1 MTSRRSILQYR
12 AVDHALCRPNGDAGK
27 GSVGESQSALL
38 FPAPAFNRAVRQP
51 LSVIDVFS
59 CVIANSLMSNSD
71 DLYWLEKVARL
82 NVYRAKGGP
91 APHKPL
97 LLLLVLELAER
108 GELAKKLLLTPELAF
123 RFATFYSVVAHRRS
137 QRPDVRMPFYHLQS
151 EGFWRPLDECG
162 HPAAHFRQAHV
173 AEIDP
178 GFLRFASEGGARD
191 QARRL
196 LVARYFQPTERPG
209 LYTLLGMDVPSD
221 EQIVADGQIGETSA
235 AQTRGR
241 VARFR
246 LDVVAAYNYACA
258 LTGLRLTT
266 ITVGSIVDA
275 AHIHQ
280 FAKSRN
286 NDPRNGM
293 ALCKNAHWLFDNGL
307 WSLDDDYRVL
317 VARHRFSEDAPDQK
331 ALTAYAGERIRLPS
345 AEVLWPD
352 RKCLAWHRKHTFQG

>member
-1 MTSRRSILQYR
+1 MADT
-12 AVDHALCRPNGDAGK
+12 G
-27 GSVGESQSALL
+27 
-38 FPAPAFNRAVRQP
+38 
-51 LSVIDVFS
+51 
-59 CVIANSLMSNSD
+59 NSM
-71 DLYWLEKVARL
+71 WLEKIARL

-97 LLLLVLELAER
+97 LLLLVLELAEK
-108 GELAKKLLLTPELAF
+108 GELAETLPLTPELAF

-151 EGFWRPLDECG
+151 EGIWRSLDERGQPAG
-162 HPAAHFRQAHV
+162 HYRQAGV
-173 AEIDP
+173 AQIDRD
-178 GFLRFASEGGARD
+178 FLRFAANAAARD

-196 LVARYFQPTERPG
+196 LVAKYFPPAERPG
-209 LYTLLGMDVPSD
+209 LYALLAMAVPSD
-221 EQIVADGQIGETSA
+221 EQISADGLIGEASA

-241 VARFR
+241 EARFR
-246 LDVVAAYNYACA
+246 LDVVAAYRYACA

-280 FAKSRN
+280 FSKSRN

-317 VARHRFSEDAPDQK
+317 VAKLRFSEEAPDQK
-331 ALTAYAGERIRLPS
+331 PLSAYAGERIRLPVS
-345 AEVLWPD
+345 ESHWPD
-352 RKCLAWHRKHTFQG
+352 RKYLAWHRKHAFQG

>member
-1 MTSRRSILQYR
+1 MP
-12 AVDHALCRPNGDAGK
+12 D
-27 GSVGESQSALL
+27 
-38 FPAPAFNRAVRQP
+38 
-51 LSVIDVFS
+51 
-59 CVIANSLMSNSD
+59 SD
-71 DLYWLEKVARL
+71 NITWLEKVARL

-91 APHKPL
+91 APQKPL
-97 LLLLVLELAER
+97 LLLLVLELAENN
-108 GELAKKLLLTPELAF
+108 ELAEQLLLTPELAF

-137 QRPDVRMPFYHLQS
+137 QRPDVRIPFYHLQS
-151 EGFWRPLDECG
+151 EGFWRPLDERRQ
-162 HPAAHFRQAHV
+162 PAAHYRQAQV
-173 AEIDP
+173 AEIAPD
-178 GFLRFASEGGARD
+178 FLRFASESGARD

-196 LVARYFQPTERPG
+196 LVAKYFQLAERPG
-209 LYTLLGMDVPSD
+209 LYALLGMDVPSD
-221 EQIVADGQIGETSA
+221 EQIVADGHIGQTSA

-317 VARHRFSEDAPDQK
+317 VARQRFSEHAPDQK
-331 ALTAYAGERIRLPS
+331 ALTAYAGERVRLPS
-345 AEVLWPD
+345 AECLWPD
-352 RKCLAWHRKHTFQG
+352 RACLAWHRRHTFQG

>member
-1 MTSRRSILQYR
+1 MTSPDSSTWLSRI
-12 AVDHALCRPNGDAGK
+12 AG
-27 GSVGESQSALL
+27 
-38 FPAPAFNRAVRQP
+38 
-51 LSVIDVFS
+51 
-59 CVIANSLMSNSD
+59 
-71 DLYWLEKVARL
+71 L

-97 LLLLVLELAER
+97 LLLLVFELAEK
-108 GELAKKLLLTPELAF
+108 GELGGALLLTPELAF
-123 RFATFYSVVAHRRS
+123 RFATFYLVVAHRRS

-151 EGFWRPLDECG
+151 DGFWRSLDEHG
-162 HPAAHFRQAHV
+162 QPAAHYRHAQV
-173 AEIDP
+173 ADIDP
-178 GFLRFASEGGARD
+178 DFLRFAADAGTRD

-196 LVARYFQPTERPG
+196 LVATYFQPVERPG
-209 LYTLLGMDVPSD
+209 LYALLGMTVPSD
-221 EQIVADGQIGETSA
+221 DQIAADGLIARASA
-235 AQTRGR
+235 AQAKGR

-280 FAKSRN
+280 FAKSGN

-317 VARHRFSEDAPDQK
+317 VAGHRFSEDAPDQK

-345 AEVLWPD
+345 TECLWPD
-352 RKCLAWHRKHTFQG
+352 RICLAWHRKHTFQG

>member
-1 MTSRRSILQYR
+1 MADS
-12 AVDHALCRPNGDAGK
+12 G
-27 GSVGESQSALL
+27 
-38 FPAPAFNRAVRQP
+38 
-51 LSVIDVFS
+51 
-59 CVIANSLMSNSD
+59 NSM
-71 DLYWLEKVARL
+71 WLEKVARL

-97 LLLLVLELAER
+97 LLLLVLELSEN
-108 GELAKKLLLTPELAF
+108 GELAEMLPLTPELAF

-151 EGFWRPLDECG
+151 EGFWRSLDERGQPAG
-162 HPAAHFRQAHV
+162 HYRQAAI
-173 AEIDP
+173 AEIDRD
-178 GFLRFASEGGARD
+178 FLRFTADAAARD
-191 QARRL
+191 KARRL
-196 LVARYFQPTERPG
+196 LVAKYFQPAERPG
-209 LYTLLGMDVPSD
+209 LYALLAMAVPSD
-221 EQIVADGQIGETSA
+221 EQISADGLIGEASA

-280 FAKSRN
+280 FSKSRN
-286 NDPRNGM
+286 NDPQNGM

-317 VARHRFSEDAPDQK
+317 VAKHRFSEEAPDQK
-331 ALTAYAGERIRLPS
+331 SLSAYAGERIRLPAS
-345 AEVLWPD
+345 ESHWPD
-352 RKCLAWHRKHTFQG
+352 RKYLAWHRKHAFQG